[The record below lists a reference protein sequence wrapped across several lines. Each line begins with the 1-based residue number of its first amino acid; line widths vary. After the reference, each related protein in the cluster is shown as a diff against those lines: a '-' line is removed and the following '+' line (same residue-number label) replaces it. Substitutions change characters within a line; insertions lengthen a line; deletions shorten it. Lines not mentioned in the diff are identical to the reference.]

1 VNVTDEGM
9 SQEFTEAKFLTVR
22 QILCKID
29 PRSLRKTPEEDHIRR
44 ESFVWAF
51 HKSSNIFPTIIIDR
65 RCRHQTAF
73 SNCNHDIFYYWGA
86 DVLHGVAT
94 GLEIRSL
101 LLQHRFGLP
110 QHFSIDHH
118 EQ

>member
-1 VNVTDEGM
+1 M
-9 SQEFTEAKFLTVR
+9 SVQPTEFIEVKFLTVR

-29 PRSLRKTPEEDHIRR
+29 PRSLRTTLEEDHIRR
-44 ESFVWAF
+44 ESCVWSF

-65 RCRHQTAF
+65 KCRVTAF
-73 SNCNHDIFYYWGA
+73 SNCNHDIFFYWGSE
-86 DVLHGVAT
+86 VLHGLVT

-101 LLQHRFGLP
+101 LLRHQFGTRLP
-110 QHFSIDHH
+110 QHFAIGDHH